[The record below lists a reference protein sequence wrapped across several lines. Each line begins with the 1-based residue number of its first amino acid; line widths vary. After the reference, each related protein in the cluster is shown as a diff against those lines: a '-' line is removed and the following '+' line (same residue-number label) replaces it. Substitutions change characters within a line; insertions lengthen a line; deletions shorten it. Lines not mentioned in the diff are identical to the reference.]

1 MAYNYCIRKRK
12 KGTHLTFAE
21 RLILERIIMNNA
33 KAAKKDKLSM
43 RMIAKILGV
52 SASTISR
59 ELKRGCYERL
69 SSDYI
74 YIPSYSADIGQNDYD
89 RKAAAKGP
97 NLKIASNHSLESV
110 LEMEIIDNKRSPFS
124 ALQIIKD
131 TACYK
136 ETPICL
142 RTLYNYINMGLFFNI
157 SKKDCPRKGK
167 SSRRKYKKVVRKKRD
182 IEAKSI
188 KERPIEATMR
198 SELGHWE
205 MDCIESGRHKGR
217 TCLLTMIDRT
227 SRQCLIF
234 KMPSQTQK
242 SVLNIFDSLEK
253 EMGIEC
259 FTKVF
264 KSITVDNGSEFL
276 DWRSIETSINP
287 DYREKRTQ
295 IYFCDS
301 YSSWQRGSNEQLN
314 GQIRRFIK
322 KGSAISDYSKQQI
335 KSLVIWLNTN
345 PRKILNG
352 FSPNQYLKNIM
363 KNEGA
368 FPPPHGEEGTNRMY
382 LLFGDKS
389 VAL

>member
-1 MAYNYCIRKRK
+1 
-12 KGTHLTFAE
+12 
-21 RLILERIIMNNA
+21 
-33 KAAKKDKLSM
+33 
-43 RMIAKILGV
+43 
-52 SASTISR
+52 
-59 ELKRGCYERL
+59 
-69 SSDYI
+69 
-74 YIPSYSADIGQNDYD
+74 
-89 RKAAAKGP
+89 
-97 NLKIASNHSLESV
+97 
-110 LEMEIIDNKRSPFS
+110 
-124 ALQIIKD
+124 
-131 TACYK
+131 
-136 ETPICL
+136 
-142 RTLYNYINMGLFFNI
+142 
-157 SKKDCPRKGK
+157 
-167 SSRRKYKKVVRKKRD
+167 
-182 IEAKSI
+182 
-188 KERPIEATMR
+188 
-198 SELGHWE
+198 
-205 MDCIESGRHKGR
+205 
-217 TCLLTMIDRT
+217 
-227 SRQCLIF
+227 
-234 KMPSQTQK
+234 MPSQTQK